1 MNNVRNWFTNGND
14 GIYYDIY
21 EDDGRLK
28 AKTDT
33 IKYLIV
39 EPREGNGNKWLL
51 RISTIAAFDRWAN
64 SRTIEKFFDT
74 ETELCEYLKGHQLE
88 IYRALIR
95 YLSDQYDELER
106 VYIESE
112 LERR

>member
-1 MNNVRNWFTNGND
+1 MNSVRNWFANGNG

-21 EDDGRLK
+21 EDDGRLE

-39 EPREGNGNKWLL
+39 KPHEGNGNRWLL

-64 SRTIEKFFDT
+64 SRAIEKFFDT
-74 ETELCEYLKGHQLE
+74 ETELCEYLTDHQLE
-88 IYRALIR
+88 IYRDLIR
-95 YLSDQYDELER
+95 YLSDEYDELER
-106 VYIESE
+106 VYSE
-112 LERR
+112 